1 MANLNDLLIVEMS
14 SSQLSVAQSE
24 NKDYILEGIFGEI
37 DSKNKN
43 NRIYTEDEY
52 VPQIQQLQDKIKSS
66 KLLGELDHPQQF
78 DVSLKNVSHIIEELY
93 YDKENK
99 QVKGKIRLL
108 DTDAGRQAKA
118 LVDAGVP
125 LQISSRAAGAV
136 ESNGKVKIKQLFT
149 YDLVADPGFANAEL
163 KRVNESYGFDNESG
177 LWIYEMNGEGA
188 EAPEVAQEITETN
201 IETNNNKNM
210 AEFVKAEDFHKYSEY
225 LANEI
230 KGIKE
235 SIGATSEDNTLEN
248 VKSHNDH
255 IVERVNT
262 LSEYVEYLAGK
273 LDESIQYSEHV
284 AEKADQG
291 ISYSESIAEKLD
303 QGIQYSE
310 HLAEAV
316 GKVKDFANYL
326 AEQHNEG
333 TETSKNLL
341 SYVEYLK
348 ENLQSVS
355 EYAEYIA
362 TQINENLV
370 TEEEVEETE
379 EVAEEE
385 VEETEATEEGAHEE
399 GEVEETE
406 EVAEEDEAGEGAEE
420 VVEDDEVEEP
430 GAEKEE
436 AEGGEE
442 AGDNSKEGDVEPGD
456 SGEPA
461 EELEDET
468 VKSDAEVEDKV
479 EDESDELE
487 DELVDGEEGAKEV
500 ADEVDETEEV
510 EETEEVAEEDEA
522 GEGAEEVVEDEVS
535 EEEADENAAA
545 ALAAIELADKLKDE
559 ETDESEEVAE
569 EDEVEEGNAFGAAR
583 AEAIAKGEDKFK
595 VGEEEYDVEGVD
607 ADDKENAEEYAEEEG
622 IKTENEEVT
631 EEDEAGE
638 GAEEV
643 VDEEEHEEVEEST
656 LDTYKKEI
664 SSKLDALVEAAQ
676 AKENENPSFFKIVS
690 GSTQEKYNALNEDA
704 KTEVRQRVAK
714 RGFMTE
720 GEINAIVESAEAVVE
735 ARTAEPFFI
744 TAAPAEYKEKF
755 EALTEAKQNQIKA
768 QAKYHTLKTEY
779 QVRNFWETRDLRE
792 VKVDLEK
799 LAAVN
804 ESAVA
809 EKKNEPL
816 YDVSNYAESLKKRF
830 KK

>member
-559 ETDESEEVAE
+559 EADESEEVAE

>member
-1 MANLNDLLIVEMS
+1 MAKVNDLLIVEMS
-14 SSQLSVAQSE
+14 SNQLSVASSE
-24 NKDYILEGIFGEI
+24 GKEYVLEGIFGEI
-37 DSKNKN
+37 DTKNKN

-78 DVSLKNVSHIIEELY
+78 DVSLKNVSHIIEELF
-93 YDKENK
+93 YDKDNK

-177 LWIYEMNGEGA
+177 LWIYEMNGET
-188 EAPEVAQEITETN
+188 PEVAQEITNTTINTE
-201 IETNNNKNM
+201 IKEKNM

-230 KGIKE
+230 KAIKE

-291 ISYSESIAEKLD
+291 ISYTEAVAEKLD

-310 HLAEAV
+310 HLAEAL
-316 GKVKDFANYL
+316 GQVKEYNDYL
-326 AEQHNEG
+326 KEAQEAAGDTN
-333 TETSKNLL
+333 KNLL
-341 SYVEYLK
+341 GYVEYLK
-348 ENLQSVS
+348 ENLQNVS

-370 TEEEVEETE
+370 EETVEEAPEVAEEEEVEETETPEVTEETEEVAETEETNEEEAAEEVEETEEVAEEEEAAEESEEVEETEEVAETEETNEEDEAGEGAEEVVEDEVTEEEVEETE

-385 VEETEATEEGAHEE
+385 VAE
-399 GEVEETE
+399 E
-406 EVAEEDEAGEGAEE
+406 EVAEEVAEE
-420 VVEDDEVEEP
+420 
-430 GAEKEE
+430 
-436 AEGGEE
+436 
-442 AGDNSKEGDVEPGD
+442 
-456 SGEPA
+456 
-461 EELEDET
+461 
-468 VKSDAEVEDKV
+468 
-479 EDESDELE
+479 
-487 DELVDGEEGAKEV
+487 EV
-500 ADEVDETEEV
+500 AE
-510 EETEEVAEEDEA
+510 EEVAEEDEA
-522 GEGAEEVVEDEVS
+522 GEGAEEVVEDEVT
-535 EEEADENAAA
+535 EE
-545 ALAAIELADKLKDE
+545 
-559 ETDESEEVAE
+559 ESEEVAE
-569 EDEVEEGNAFGAAR
+569 TEETN
-583 AEAIAKGEDKFK
+583 
-595 VGEEEYDVEGVD
+595 
-607 ADDKENAEEYAEEEG
+607 
-622 IKTENEEVT
+622 

-643 VDEEEHEEVEEST
+643 VEDETNEEEEVEATEESEETNEEETTNEEEVEETEEVAEEEANEEEEVEESA

-676 AKENENPSFFKIVS
+676 VKENENPAFLNVVS
-690 GSTQEKYNALNEDA
+690 GSVQEAYNALNEDA
-704 KTEVRQRVAK
+704 KTEVRNRVTK
-714 RGFMTE
+714 RAFMNE
-720 GEINAIVESAEAVVE
+720 SQISAIIENANAVVE
-735 ARTAEPFFI
+735 ARNNEPFFI

-755 EALTEAKQNQIKA
+755 EALTEGKQNQIKA
-768 QAKYHTLKTEY
+768 QAKYHTLNTEY

-804 ESAVA
+804 ESAVV
-809 EKKNEPL
+809 EKKDEPL